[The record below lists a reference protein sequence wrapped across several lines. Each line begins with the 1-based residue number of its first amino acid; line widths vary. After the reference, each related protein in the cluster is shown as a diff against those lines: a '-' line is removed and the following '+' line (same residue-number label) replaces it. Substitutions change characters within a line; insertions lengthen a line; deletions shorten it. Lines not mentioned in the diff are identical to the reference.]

1 MSNWDNKNTKEL
13 CSALLL
19 LNNENEAM
27 RFLRDLLTEPE
38 IIEFGSRFKVA
49 RELNSGKSQ
58 RKVSADTGVSIATV
72 TRVNQWLKRGMGG
85 YKLVLEKQKRNNEKS
100 PLMMKSHLHPQ
111 PEG

>member
-19 LNNENEAM
+19 LSNEKEAM

-49 RELNSGKSQ
+49 RELSSGKSQ
-58 RKVSADTGVSIATV
+58 RKVASETGVSIATV

-85 YKLVLEKQKRNNEKS
+85 YGLIIERLKGKNNS
-100 PLMMKSHLHPQ
+100 PLIMKATS
-111 PEG
+111 